1 LRIFDKPRLSL
12 RHFKQA
18 KVGLHEESMMEKGSF
33 HTSVNPVIQQNDEA
47 VRKIALPNQL
57 PKGIDF
63 SELPIERLKSSTLES
78 LINQNEDLMARLS
91 VSLRRANE
99 FEDRIQSLES
109 ENSTLRARF
118 ETIKDQYLLVSEK
131 DKISTSRTLQLHE
144 EGVTYKKK
152 SEKLEKAYSDLF
164 VQAQAFQHKLIQA
177 ERNSARYRKAAYALK
192 RPARISKELRAELD
206 QAIASHKNSVHG
218 FEAKLAQAKME
229 IDGMRAKI
237 SERDRLFQQKVQL
250 ENDLVQEQRQ
260 FLSFREESHN
270 HIDRLETENASLR
283 SQVKETLVLNE
294 SQAQD
299 IIKLNQEIPHLRD
312 EKQNLI
318 EQVESLQAL
327 WNHKQKELE
336 ALEEKNKSLQKLNQ
350 SISLTLNQQ
359 RKTIHQLEQELEK
372 ERFQSSE
379 KIKVLSDEIQL
390 LRERKD

>member
-1 LRIFDKPRLSL
+1 
-12 RHFKQA
+12 
-18 KVGLHEESMMEKGSF
+18 MMEKGSF

-63 SELPIERLKSSTLES
+63 SELPVERLKSSTLES

-118 ETIKDQYLLVSEK
+118 ETIKEQYLLVSEK

-164 VQAQAFQHKLIQA
+164 VQAQAFQNKLVQA
-177 ERNSARYRKAAYALK
+177 ERHSARYRKAAYALK
-192 RPARISKELRAELD
+192 RPARQAKELRAELD
-206 QAIASHKNSVHG
+206 QVVDSHKNSVHA

-237 SERDRLFQQKVQL
+237 GERDRLFQQKVQL

-260 FLSFREESHN
+260 FLSFREESQN
-270 HIDRLETENASLR
+270 HIDRLEIENASLR
-283 SQVKETLVLNE
+283 AQLKETLVLNE
-294 SQAQD
+294 SQAQEV
-299 IIKLNQEIPHLRD
+299 IKLNQEIPHLRD

-372 ERFQSSE
+372 ERFQSGE
-379 KIKVLSDEIQL
+379 KIEVLNDEIQL